1 MSPEMH
7 NLASNPDLSLSDLW
21 SLGVIFY
28 TFIYGSMPFDASTE
42 TELKAF
48 LAHGTYSIRLSDSL
62 LYEYS
67 IECFDLLDSLL

>member
-28 TFIYGSMPFDASTE
+28 NLIFGSMPFDASTE

-48 LAHGTYSIRLSDSL
+48 LAHGTYSIRLSENL
-62 LYEYS
+62 
-67 IECFDLLDSLL
+67 